1 MWCGLALGFS
11 GLCVDWSIVWCDCCL
26 VVGCLIVDFG
36 IWLRGAFWWFG
47 VGFGVVW
54 YCLSGVGRGVPWCCW
69 FDDLVVCGVWC
80 FVLWVLAW
88 LVVTVVFPVWVAFAY
103 ILPFEMTFG

>member
-11 GLCVDWSIVWCDCCL
+11 GLGVGWSIVWCDCCL

-47 VGFGVVW
+47 VWVLVWCGIVFRALDEVFHGVVG
-54 YCLSGVGRGVPWCCW
+54 SM
-69 FDDLVVCGVWC
+69 
-80 FVLWVLAW
+80 A
-88 LVVTVVFPVWVAFAY
+88 
-103 ILPFEMTFG
+103 